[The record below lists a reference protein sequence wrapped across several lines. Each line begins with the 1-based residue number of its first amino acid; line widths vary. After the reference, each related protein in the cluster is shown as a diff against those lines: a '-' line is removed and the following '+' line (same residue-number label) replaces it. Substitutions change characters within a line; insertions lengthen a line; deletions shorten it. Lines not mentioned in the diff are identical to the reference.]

1 MKEIKIILLTLL
13 ALVFSFNDMQGRYIP
28 IGSGSGFTM
37 GTDTITV
44 DSLLYEIRLPKKEA
58 WCYGSSDTPVVNAV
72 IANTVMYKGIEYPVT
87 YVRKFQ
93 GDPKRL
99 KSVVVGD
106 NVKEIAPNAFRD
118 FSSLE
123 SVVLGKSVLAL
134 WNGVFRGCTSLK
146 DINLPESLTVIDSA
160 CFFKS
165 GLESIS
171 IPRSIELINSGAFYG
186 CPALTTVTIPN
197 TRFKLYQKDFG
208 LCPNLRTIYCYRL
221 IPPES
226 IYDGLFK
233 PEYAYNSESV
243 EIGVTQ
249 PELITLH
256 VPQGCYEAY
265 ANSKTW
271 KQVGTIIADLEVTS
285 GIDDINVSGA
295 IDDAKPVE
303 VYNLQGQKVGDDTS
317 GLPKGLYIIRQG
329 AVTEK
334 RIVR

>member
-1 MKEIKIILLTLL
+1 MKEIKRILLPLL
-13 ALVFSFNDMQGRYIP
+13 ALVFGFNDMK
-28 IGSGSGFTM
+28 GFERDTII

-87 YVRKFQ
+87 YVGEFQ

-99 KSVVVGD
+99 KSVVIGD
-106 NVKEIAPNAFRD
+106 NVKEIGSQAFKD
-118 FSSLE
+118 FTSLE
-123 SVVLGKSVLAL
+123 SVVLGKSILELCPWAFL
-134 WNGVFRGCTSLK
+134 GCTSLK
-146 DINLPESLTVIDSA
+146 DINLPESLTVIYFN
-160 CFFKS
+160 CFFNS
-165 GLESIS
+165 VLESIS
-171 IPRSIELINSGAFYG
+171 IPRSIELIYAGAFYG

-197 TRFKLYQKDFG
+197 TRFKLHGGETFG
-208 LCPNLRTIYCYRL
+208 LCPKLRTIYCYRL

-226 IYDGLFK
+226 FYGGHLF
-233 PEYAYNSESV
+233 ESNNHISGV
-243 EIGVTQ
+243 KIGETQ

-271 KQVGTIIADLEVTS
+271 KQVGTIIDDLEVTS
-285 GIDDINVSGA
+285 GIDDLNVSGA

-303 VYNLQGQKVGDDTS
+303 VYNLQGQKVGDGTS
-317 GLPKGLYIIRQG
+317 GLPKGLYFIRQG

>member
-1 MKEIKIILLTLL
+1 MKEIKLILLTLL
-13 ALVFSFNDMQGRYIP
+13 ALMFGFNDMKGFERDTI
-28 IGSGSGFTM
+28 IGPY
-37 GTDTITV
+37 TITV

-58 WCYGSSDTPVVNAV
+58 RCHGSSDTPVVNAV

-87 YVRKFQ
+87 YVGKFK

-99 KSVVVGD
+99 KTVVVGD
-106 NVKEIAPNAFRD
+106 NVKEIGRHAFKD
-118 FSSLE
+118 FTSLE
-123 SVVLGKSVLAL
+123 SVVLGKSVLELCPQA
-134 WNGVFRGCTSLK
+134 FDGCTSLK
-146 DINLPESLTVIDSA
+146 DINLPESLTVIYFN
-160 CFFKS
+160 CFFNS

-171 IPRSIELINSGAFYG
+171 IPRSIEFIYG
-186 CPALTTVTIPN
+186 HSFNGCRALTTVTIPN
-197 TRFKLYQKDFG
+197 TQFKLYERTFSH
-208 LCPNLRTIYCYRL
+208 CPNLRTIYCYRL
-221 IPPES
+221 IPPE
-226 IYDGLFK
+226 LF
-233 PEYAYNSESV
+233 YGGHLFESNYTIVGV
-243 EIGVTQ
+243 EIGETQ
-249 PELITLH
+249 PEFITLH

>member
-13 ALVFSFNDMQGRYIP
+13 ALVFGINDMKGFEIDTI
-28 IGSGSGFTM
+28 IGPY
-37 GTDTITV
+37 TITV

-58 WCYGSSDTPVVNAV
+58 WCHGSSDKPVVNAV

-87 YVRKFQ
+87 YVGKFQ

-99 KSVVVGD
+99 KTVVVGD
-106 NVKEIAPNAFRD
+106 NVKEIGRHAFKD
-118 FSSLE
+118 FTSLE
-123 SVVLGKSVLAL
+123 SVVLGKSVLELCPWAFL
-134 WNGVFRGCTSLK
+134 GCTSLK
-146 DINLPESLTVIDSA
+146 DINLPESLTVIYIN
-160 CFFKS
+160 CFFNS

-171 IPRSIELINSGAFYG
+171 IPKSIELIDYHCFNG
-186 CPALTTVTIPN
+186 CSALTTVTIPN
-197 TRFKLYQKDFG
+197 TRFKLCEGIFG
-208 LCPNLRTIYCYRL
+208 LCPNLRTIYCYGL

-226 IYDGLFK
+226 FNGRLFEPNHPIDG
-233 PEYAYNSESV
+233 V
-243 EIGVTQ
+243 EIGETQ

>member
-1 MKEIKIILLTLL
+1 MKEIKLILLTLL
-13 ALVFSFNDMQGRYIP
+13 ALMFGFNDMKGFERDTI
-28 IGSGSGFTM
+28 IGPY
-37 GTDTITV
+37 TITV

-58 WCYGSSDTPVVNAV
+58 RCHGSSDTPVVNAV

-87 YVRKFQ
+87 YVGKFK

-99 KSVVVGD
+99 KTVVVGD
-106 NVKEIAPNAFRD
+106 NVKEIGRHAFKD
-118 FSSLE
+118 FTSLE
-123 SVVLGKSVLAL
+123 SVVLGKSVLELCPWAFL
-134 WNGVFRGCTSLK
+134 GCTSLK
-146 DINLPESLTVIDSA
+146 DINLPESLTVIYTN
-160 CFFKS
+160 CFFNS
-165 GLESIS
+165 VLESIS
-171 IPRSIELINSGAFYG
+171 IPRSIEVINKRGFNG
-186 CPALTTVTIPN
+186 CRALTTVTIPN
-197 TRFKLYQKDFG
+197 TKFKLCIGTFG

-226 IYDGLFK
+226 LYGGLFEPNHPFGYGGVK
-233 PEYAYNSESV
+233 
-243 EIGVTQ
+243 IGETQ

-317 GLPKGLYIIRQG
+317 GQPKGLYIIRQG